1 MVMHKVMKKL
11 LNKIFIFSLILP
23 FLLMAILY
31 NYINIHNSNW
41 FFHPDERDV
50 YVFANQFYEH
60 GNLKIESPAK
70 PLNTSFMTPDG
81 STQLHGSL
89 LPGRSL
95 GIYILLA
102 PFFIAGSNGPFL
114 AIPFFGFLLLLF
126 VFLISRDVFDK
137 KTAYL
142 ATLILGF
149 SPYFILW
156 NNMLFSNIP
165 ALMFLLGGIYFLKK
179 KGKALLISPLFFAM
193 SIALRY
199 EYLIYVCLIMLAI
212 VIVEKQ
218 AAIKKIIPM
227 LLAIGLFLTPIPLA
241 NHALYGRYTS
251 FGYTQKSYD
260 LNAGKTIDYSSAS
273 SGGASGQF
281 KKISKRFG
289 GQFNSSM
296 PKNFYTNISEYL
308 LVVAPLLLVL
318 GSLGLLKL
326 NRKLIHE
333 PAILGLIFIS
343 IFTLIYFWTA
353 PGYNGFGKSW
363 LVSSYTRYF
372 LPVAVTLA
380 VFSAYA
386 LRKILVTRNTLLGC
400 TLAVYAVFSISVSFN
415 SRLGV
420 NSVLAEKKENK
431 KINTI
436 ALNLP
441 KNSIIISNFY
451 SKAIINR
458 PVLIPNLTT
467 QNKDNR
473 INKTIQITDNYSSRF
488 KFYIFENNNHS
499 SYLGIAESLKNS
511 NHSLEL
517 IDNKRLFYMVQQ

>member
-1 MVMHKVMKKL
+1 
-11 LNKIFIFSLILP
+11 
-23 FLLMAILY
+23 
-31 NYINIHNSNW
+31 
-41 FFHPDERDV
+41 
-50 YVFANQFYEH
+50 
-60 GNLKIESPAK
+60 
-70 PLNTSFMTPDG
+70 
-81 STQLHGSL
+81 
-89 LPGRSL
+89 
-95 GIYILLA
+95 
-102 PFFIAGSNGPFL
+102 
-114 AIPFFGFLLLLF
+114 
-126 VFLISRDVFDK
+126 
-137 KTAYL
+137 
-142 ATLILGF
+142 
-149 SPYFILW
+149 
-156 NNMLFSNIP
+156 
-165 ALMFLLGGIYFLKK
+165 
-179 KGKALLISPLFFAM
+179 
-193 SIALRY
+193 
-199 EYLIYVCLIMLAI
+199 
-212 VIVEKQ
+212 
-218 AAIKKIIPM
+218 
-227 LLAIGLFLTPIPLA
+227 
-241 NHALYGRYTS
+241 
-251 FGYTQKSYD
+251 
-260 LNAGKTIDYSSAS
+260 
-273 SGGASGQF
+273 
-281 KKISKRFG
+281 
-289 GQFNSSM
+289 
-296 PKNFYTNISEYL
+296 
-308 LVVAPLLLVL
+308 
-318 GSLGLLKL
+318 L